1 MKILSRPKGNAE
13 EYGKWAVNPYKG
25 CPNCC
30 DYCYLKSGVWKN
42 GLGGN
47 EPRLKE
53 GIVSQE
59 HAYHVAM
66 AEILENREQIKRDG
80 GLFMT
85 FTSDPCI
92 RETRDLMFRIVS
104 SCIGDCWRPKTP
116 ESNIIP
122 VTILTKDATFCPW
135 DLIGTKGTGSKDEL
149 DRMTWWMGSFG
160 TYNPLAARTCLAVG
174 WTLTGHD
181 ELEPNASPNG
191 DRIKAMK
198 YVSDKGYNVWAS
210 IEPVIDF
217 ASSKEMICQ
226 ALAAGCRHFK
236 IGLLTKNTRVVR
248 RHYKLDDCLDFI
260 SEVMTLTEG
269 KATVYWKESVRDF
282 IRCWKGEKHP
292 LSQTQIHTIFDIW
305 PHSVGKDFD
314 IFKPQTTNQI

>member
-13 EYGKWAVNPYKG
+13 EYGKWAVNPWKG
-25 CPNCC
+25 CSNSCH
-30 DYCYLKSGVWKN
+30 YCYLKSGVWKN

-47 EPRLKE
+47 VPQLKE

-92 RETRDLMFRIVS
+92 RETRELMFRIAG
-104 SCIGDCWRPKTP
+104 SCIGDGVTP
-116 ESNIIP
+116 EERIIP
-122 VTILTKDATFCPW
+122 VTMLTKDATFCGW
-135 DLIGTKGTGSKDEL
+135 EIKEIRSVREALQLRAWLNHIATFRASKIAT
-149 DRMTWWMGSFG
+149 R
-160 TYNPLAARTCLAVG
+160 LAIG

-181 ELEPNASPNG
+181 ELEPNASPNAH
-191 DRIKAMK
+191 RIEAMRYLAK
-198 YVSDKGYNVWAS
+198 GGYNVWAS

-226 ALAAGCRHFK
+226 ALAAGCTHFK
-236 IGLLTKNTRVVR
+236 VGLLTKNTRVVR
-248 RHYKLDDCLDFI
+248 RHYRLDDCLDFI

-292 LSQTQIHTIFDIW
+292 LSQTQIHAIFDIW